1 VNPSNGVFVC
11 GIVLWPLLHYIIWN
25 DATDGRVE
33 SKQWE
38 AYAAVNQRYTDLVIS
53 NHQPGDVGKQDK
65 KEGIIN
71 ARVI

>member
-1 VNPSNGVFVC
+1 MNQSND

-53 NHQPGDVGKQDK
+53 NHQPGDVGKI
-65 KEGIIN
+65 GITD